1 MIKSHKWKKCVFAI
15 FLDKSTIESKGE
27 IAVNNI
33 ETKYVTL
40 LTLSMVQNTPT
51 KRNRTNIP

>member
-1 MIKSHKWKKCVFAI
+1 MNN
-15 FLDKSTIESKGE
+15 IETKYVTLLTLSLQQNETEGE